1 MNEAMT
7 APETR
12 KDKEAG
18 DPHSAAKRVRS
29 LVEETRKSSGDLV
42 AAGVDRQLLEDKLAR
57 IENHLDQEHHDPVVV
72 ESLLTEL
79 RSDLIKVENRLIDSG
94 VLQLLHQIL
103 GTGVP
108 PPR

>member
-1 MNEAMT
+1 MNGAMT
-7 APETR
+7 APKTR
-12 KDKEAG
+12 KDKGAG
-18 DPHSAAKRVRS
+18 DAHSAARQVRS

-57 IENHLDQEHHDPVVV
+57 IENHLDQEHHDPGKL

-79 RSDLIKVENRLIDSG
+79 QSDLIKIENRLIDTG
-94 VLQLLHQIL
+94 VLQLLNQIL